1 MEIGEQEM
9 QKFHRIALLTLLL
22 IMLVGTAL
30 PIGAQ
35 DAADELPEYTGGPA
49 QIRIGWWGNDDRA
62 TRTLAVIDLFEAA
75 YPEIDVIGEPNGG
88 TADHFQIIDTQ
99 FAANNAPDLIQLG
112 GNWPDYQQYLE
123 PLNSYLG
130 VQLLIDTPER
140 FDQTALIPPT
150 AADGNLYAVS
160 LGTNTL
166 VLAYNK
172 TMIEAAGVALPEDN
186 MSWEELLDYGR
197 ELQAALPDGVA
208 PFVDN
213 STNTANY
220 LSYFYTQQGTPIW
233 TLDDGGTS
241 YATFESGQAW
251 LQMWAD
257 MRAEGLIPDAET
269 TYTYTED
276 GPDSSALVAG
286 RAAIGLIWS
295 NQAAA
300 YQAAMTDELGLT
312 TLPAGG
318 EDAYAIQM
326 SQYLG
331 INNASEHKEAAA
343 LFINFFVTS
352 PEAGAI
358 LQTNRGIPSS
368 PVVRQAIADEATVT
382 DAAVYRIYDA
392 IADRTVPQGPNLPN
406 DQEFVNEL
414 DLIGQSVAF
423 GQISVEQAAADLQAL
438 IERLAVK

>member
-1 MEIGEQEM
+1 MR
-9 QKFHRIALLTLLL
+9 RIRTITLMVLLAVIFAAFSLPTLAQDDA
-22 IMLVGTAL
+22 GAL
-30 PIGAQ
+30 PA
-35 DAADELPEYTGGPA
+35 YTGGPA
-49 QIRIGWWGNDDRA
+49 ELRMGWWGNDDRA
-62 TRTLAVIDLFEAA
+62 ARTLAVIELFEAA
-75 YPEIDVIGEPNGG
+75 YPDITVIGEPNGG
-88 TADHFQIIDTQ
+88 TPDHFQIIDTQ
-99 FAANNAPDLIQLG
+99 LAGNNAPDIIQFG

-123 PLNSYLG
+123 PLNDYLG
-130 VQLLIDTPER
+130 AQLLIDTPEQ
-140 FDQTALIPPT
+140 FDQTALIPAT

-166 VLAYNK
+166 VLVYNK
-172 TMIEAAGVALPEDN
+172 TMIEAAGVELPEDN
-186 MSWEELLDYGR
+186 MTWDELIAYGT
-197 ELQAALPDGVA
+197 ELKANLPEGVA

-213 STNTANY
+213 SMNQANY
-220 LSYFYTQQGTPIW
+220 LSYFYRQEDTPLW
-233 TLDDGGTS
+233 TSDDGGTS
-241 YATFESGQAW
+241 YATVESDTKW

-286 RAAIGLIWS
+286 DAAIGLIWS
-295 NQAAA
+295 NQGAA
-300 YQAAMTDELGLT
+300 YQAAMTDELGMT
-312 TLPAGG
+312 TLPTGG

-331 INNASEHKEAAA
+331 INNASENKEAAA
-343 LFINFFVTS
+343 LFVNFFVTS

-368 PVVRQAIADEATVT
+368 PVVRQAISAEATAT

-392 IADRTVPQGPNLPN
+392 VADRTIPQDPNLPN

-414 DLIGQSVAF
+414 ELVGQQVAY
-423 GQISVEQAAADLQAL
+423 GQLTPEQGAEELQAL
-438 IERLAVK
+438 IDRLAVK

>member
-1 MEIGEQEM
+1 MRKISTIKLM
-9 QKFHRIALLTLLL
+9 ALLAM
-22 IMLVGTAL
+22 MLAMYIQPIAAQSDAL
-30 PIGAQ
+30 PA
-35 DAADELPEYTGGPA
+35 YTGGPA
-49 QIRIGWWGNDDRA
+49 ELRMGWWGNDDRA
-62 TRTLAVIDLFEAA
+62 ERTLAVIDLFEAA
-75 YPEIDVIGEPNGG
+75 YPDITILGEPNGG
-88 TADHFQIIDTQ
+88 AGDHFQILDTQ
-99 FAANNAPDLIQLG
+99 LAANNAPDIIQFG

-123 PLNSYLG
+123 PLNAYLG
-130 VQLLIDTPER
+130 EQLLIDTPEM
-140 FDQTALIPPT
+140 FDQIALTPATAS
-150 AADGNLYAVS
+150 DDNLYAVS

-166 VLAYNK
+166 VLMYNK

-186 MSWEELLDYGR
+186 MSWEELIEYGR
-197 ELQAALPDGVA
+197 ELKENLPEGVA

-213 STNTANY
+213 STNQANY

-241 YATFESGQAW
+241 YATVETAQAW

-257 MRAEGLIPDAET
+257 MRAEGLIPDADT
-269 TYTYTED
+269 TYTYTES

-286 RAAIGLIWS
+286 DAAISLTWS
-295 NQAAA
+295 NQVAA

-312 TLPAGG
+312 TLPTGG
-318 EDAYAIQM
+318 EDAYTIQM
-326 SQYLG
+326 SQYLA
-331 INNASEHKEAAA
+331 INNSSENKEAAA

-358 LQTNRGIPSS
+358 LQTNRGVPSS
-368 PVVRQAIADEATVT
+368 PVVREAIADESTPT

-392 IADRTVPQGPNLPN
+392 VADRTIPQGPNLPN

-414 DLIGQSVAF
+414 LLIGQQVAY
-423 GQISVEQAAADLQAL
+423 GESTVEEGAEALQAL

>member
-1 MEIGEQEM
+1 MR
-9 QKFHRIALLTLLL
+9 KNH
-22 IMLVGTAL
+22 AL
-30 PIGAQ
+30 PLMVLLVMMLIVAIQPVAAQ
-35 DAADELPEYTGGPA
+35 TPAENGLPAYTGGPA
-49 QIRIGWWGNDDRA
+49 ELRMGWWGNDDRA
-62 TRTLAVIDLFEAA
+62 ARTLAVIELFEAA
-75 YPEIDVIGEPNGG
+75 YPDIKVIGEPNGG
-88 TADHFQIIDTQ
+88 TPDHFQIIDTQ
-99 FAANNAPDLIQLG
+99 LASNSAPDIIQFG
-112 GNWPDYQQYLE
+112 GNWPDYKQYLE
-123 PLNSYLG
+123 PLNAYLG
-130 VQLLIDTPER
+130 AQLLIDTPEQY
-140 FDQTALIPPT
+140 DQTALIPAT
-150 AADGNLYAVS
+150 DLEGDLYAVS

-172 TMIEAAGVALPEDN
+172 TVIEAAGVALPEDN
-186 MSWEELLDYGR
+186 MTWEELLDYGR
-197 ELQAALPDGVA
+197 ELKAALPEGVA

-213 STNTANY
+213 GTSQANY
-220 LSYFYTQQGTPIW
+220 ISYFYTQLGTPIW
-233 TLDDGGTS
+233 TTDDGGTS
-241 YATFESGQAW
+241 YATLEAAQEW
-251 LQMWAD
+251 LQLWAD
-257 MRAEGLIPDAET
+257 MRAEGLIPDADT

-286 RAAIGLIWS
+286 AAAIGLIWS
-295 NQAAA
+295 NQGAS

-318 EDAYAIQM
+318 EPAYAIQM

-331 INNASEHKEAAA
+331 MNKASANKEAAA

-368 PVVRQAIADEATVT
+368 PVVRQAIAETATPT

-414 DLIGQSVAF
+414 ELIGQQVAYDAL
-423 GQISVEQAAADLQAL
+423 SVEQAAEELQAL